1 MVRETELRLSRPPEF
16 YRSEAPQQAEACSTK
31 IVLSGG
37 TFRPIE
43 IRFTK
48 RVVKV
53 RMLQR
58 VTPHT
63 LQWFSSKRKSKP
75 PQPPLGKTNNMEKSS
90 TNIQESTASKT
101 IKAAERT
108 TEEELHAR
116 LPTNNSTTM
125 NRTTHHEIPHSP
137 RPAQQSGETTPSTP
151 QHNPIHSTMTHNRST
166 HHTTGR
172 DAPVSTAEQ
181 PMGIQAPNQ
190 GISGHMPHKDGSTQM
205 PSQEIHLITINE
217 STQMPS

>member
-1 MVRETELRLSRPPEF
+1 ME
-16 YRSEAPQQAEACSTK
+16 RSSTK
-31 IVLSGG
+31 
-37 TFRPIE
+37 
-43 IRFTK
+43 K
-48 RVVKV
+48 
-53 RMLQR
+53 
-58 VTPHT
+58 
-63 LQWFSSKRKSKP
+63 
-75 PQPPLGKTNNMEKSS
+75 
-90 TNIQESTASKT
+90 QESTASTT